1 MIIVNF
7 GFVKT
12 QKLSEGSKLAKLDSH
27 HLKEKMNEVNK
38 KEEKLAG
45 SLKKLEETNIKSA
58 VQLQKDLH
66 NELEKVSK
74 YFYFP
79 ESLFL
84 HFCIGISLF
93 LSSIQSVQF
102 LLLILK
108 CRLPTLEFYHSF
120 IFFFYIKDHR
130 QTK

>member
-1 MIIVNF
+1 MIIVNS

-79 ESLFL
+79 EFLFL

-108 CRLPTLEFYHSF
+108 CRLPILEFYHSF
-120 IFFFYIKDHR
+120 IFFYIKDHR

>member
-1 MIIVNF
+1 MIIVNS

-38 KEEKLAG
+38 KGEKLAG

-66 NELEKVSK
+66 NELQKVSE

-79 ESLFL
+79 ESLF
-84 HFCIGISLF
+84 FGIF
-93 LSSIQSVQF
+93 A
-102 LLLILK
+102 
-108 CRLPTLEFYHSF
+108 LEFHYF
-120 IFFFYIKDHR
+120 CQAYNLCNFYY
-130 QTK
+130 

>member
-1 MIIVNF
+1 MIIVNS

-108 CRLPTLEFYHSF
+108 CRLPILEFYHSF
-120 IFFFYIKDHR
+120 IFFYIKDHR

>member
-58 VQLQKDLH
+58 FQLQKDLH

-79 ESLFL
+79 EFLFL

-108 CRLPTLEFYHSF
+108 CRLPILEFYHSF
-120 IFFFYIKDHR
+120 IFFYIKDHR

>member
-1 MIIVNF
+1 MIIVNS

-38 KEEKLAG
+38 KGEKLAG

-108 CRLPTLEFYHSF
+108 CRLPILEFYHSF
-120 IFFFYIKDHR
+120 IFFYIKDHR

>member
-1 MIIVNF
+1 MIIVNS

-79 ESLFL
+79 FFAFM
-84 HFCIGISLF
+84 HWN
-93 LSSIQSVQF
+93 
-102 LLLILK
+102 
-108 CRLPTLEFYHSF
+108 F
-120 IFFFYIKDHR
+120 IIFVKHTICTIFTTDIEM
-130 QTK
+130 